1 MGFKI
6 FFKKMPKFIED
17 NGILLPEFLFYFDTS
32 KSKSIS
38 PAANFNPAT
47 ALDGG
52 DFESSTSPSKQ
63 PVKRPVIID
72 QTSLQHLDYGEKIAL
87 IKRLKI
93 ADFKILL
100 RVAPPQDF
108 YEIDED
114 LNGIERLQNLG
125 TFNEATDYPS
135 LAKHKVAR
143 DKALILDHQDRLQTS
158 DIIRSFSATTYAG
171 KFFGNDWKCEFRDA
185 ENTSSSVNDLDI
197 HHLLFRLNRS
207 TPEESRAAIK
217 AYYDL
222 VKKSYRAIAF
232 AAEEDGEMSL
242 EDKKREL
249 DEADART
256 ISNTYQLIS
265 ATQDP
270 DLVQYIIGSIP
281 LHNGNAQEIFRNY
294 DKFCQATDLLRFGID
309 LLPLINC
316 AVKLFPDRKEELFN
330 RYGASLAAND
340 SDHALEQ
347 ITLFSDAIKTFPQ
360 GSSYLINS
368 AKRRLELLRSGVDNF
383 LDFKKS
389 LQSESALSYWKS
401 DTKPGLRSFFE
412 NLPREVPESLEILV
426 NIYEKKEISDSQ
438 KLKKLSDL
446 FENKKLLASKGE
458 FLAIFAQA
466 ESQSGL
472 GDFYEKQLL
481 QSLDLRDP
489 INPTQLS
496 TILESSSPRTAE
508 RISTLILDSK
518 KDWLITN
525 LAGSNRAVRKLLTT
539 IINSCPQRQE
549 ELSHFLVSH
558 PKIPRELD
566 SQLPA
571 KIRHRLHDLHPAIAK
586 TSLSIT
592 LEEALATK
600 YSPDSNAK
608 PQQTYLEVLN
618 LDSEEK
624 GAHLDTKINTDAF
637 RDVATIRFIGG
648 DVEQINNFLLSSIS
662 FDLAVLEKEEILEES
677 DIENI
682 ARFVE
687 KDAPDQRARLRK
699 SLKHVVLSK
708 MEGIEL
714 ILKTLEGLNISCEI
728 IDDSNYLGILDSIPQ
743 PARRTPPE
751 GNKIKIADG
760 AKAGNVGMHD
770 DAATP
775 TFTMISAGEVLNN
788 PDITTPQIRTHIIQ
802 RDVTANLDENVYGAA
817 NFVGV
822 ASFKSLRDEDV
833 AEIRGKHNPT
843 HSHYLFKQQLQSG
856 VKTRL
861 LSAHPEEEFFGLI
874 GDRVGITIEK
884 GDDDF
889 FYATSNRD
897 RLLSYVTKAPNPQS
911 HIESYN
917 RIPSNNQIKKII
929 GEYRNSPKY
938 SHQATEESK
947 NANYDPEDHEASMQ
961 RIFEARSGVC
971 RHRVAA
977 VEYKLRTSGIAPENF
992 RIVDINRNHVVLEI
1006 KYDGKWV
1013 SVDLGGGA
1021 AATRDAASEDVYQAS
1036 EAVLVMELP
1045 DLATF
1050 IKPEL
1055 PADDISEIS
1064 SLPLSG
1070 RNSPTGVEFVE
1081 TASQT
1086 EDRLREEAIHA
1097 KTTQIRQAKQ
1107 AALSAMAKSFLD
1119 IVKLQQIND
1128 EAELLN
1134 LTTNNNQNKILVV
1147 TNDLEKH
1154 SNFFLHQATF
1164 SQGRR
1169 TFYIDSPDKI
1179 DLHRTNLLI
1188 ANDNKPRLSE
1198 EGLLSEFLD
1207 YAATRPEERPLLVIN
1222 WSAFN
1227 PRQRLALNTVIDR
1240 ERKIN
1245 GVAIA
1250 DSIQIIGLSD
1260 SASQDPSF
1268 LSRHNVQLESK
1279 VALPEVDLENTAAK
1293 TIIDLQGFSNWR
1305 RQLFGKV
1312 ILNGGKMIWEKS
1324 PFVAALEAKQNNFEV
1339 CNLSPQ
1345 AAEELTREFLQAKAV
1360 GKFSY
1365 HGHDIFLPADTELS
1379 CDSNSFAFDKFDG
1392 TPQISVAR
1400 GASFD
1405 NAPADATLVNTQL
1418 FDLPLFDK
1426 RIDNAHGT
1434 YHEEKGLIDS
1444 CTSQPLKLF
1453 ISSDLSDSQCYCLL
1467 NQMQQKDLAL
1477 ELHLAPEVNLPSSVK
1492 IEEIALVDRIEKNS
1506 SPIFVSNDPN
1516 KLLEEILAEEPEP
1529 AFATIDVE
1537 DLTYQD
1543 LVSKITFKYD
1553 ENGFKN
1559 FTKTDSDFLTELR
1572 NGKKIVLKGQ
1582 FDADLLQMLE
1592 PALLSATPE
1601 FAGVAENLTLIVED
1615 KHCQSGAVYKP
1626 LKWLP
1631 QDIYLVKSYE
1641 KEAVVAVASPAPE
1654 AFNDS
1659 SDLSNSAAEA
1669 AEFIRVRKETFT
1681 KTLDRSSLL
1690 RLTGHSGVGKS
1701 RLLKMFEAEDTA
1713 TTKAC
1718 RELSSFEEWANDK
1731 SGKRKILFIDES
1743 NIEDLHFTMFSQLKN
1758 GGPQRIFYQG
1768 KFYDLDENHKVVF
1781 ACNSADYGGGRFE
1794 QKLFEDKQVPEFAM
1808 TDFPAS
1814 YIYEKILR
1822 ESIYEKLSAE
1832 IKAEILEEDFKQ
1844 VCQEYIEEYRN
1855 TEDLTVREFQEE
1867 LLIRLNNTLEE
1878 ELAPIVVKSPNYVST
1893 SATKEVEE
1901 RLLTALSIRQK
1912 QRDGIFPN
1920 KAVGLNGVLLEG
1932 DSGTGKSELIGATLA
1947 AKGIREIKLGEERTD
1962 NQQRF
1967 YKIDANLPLKQKRQI
1982 IVEAFENG
1990 DVIWIDEINSCID
2003 DGLEKILN
2011 AALTGDHP
2019 NGTGADPKPGFMLIS
2034 SVNSA
2039 GLEGRSII
2047 SPALL
2052 HRTIQPRVRSL
2063 KEYSCED
2070 FAAIIEHWL
2079 SHEKSGSELYV
2090 RSHLRHQVCENIA
2103 NHFTQCLN
2111 SSNGDNLNLRML
2123 RDNLGKILPA
2133 HVELAKLHSGELTSP
2148 SPSVVTVDS
2157 ENLDMASFIKAM
2169 TPTYFVEEAEKIKDS
2184 EVKLKLIHPTFFEAD
2199 NDSDKYDY
2207 CSTRE
2212 LESGGK
2218 IVILDTLMK
2227 TIDESK
2233 ISKTLAA
2240 KIILS
2245 AIKNFGTSDEEKLKS
2260 DLRLLKE
2267 EPHRNGIRA
2276 QNFSA
2281 LFQEKMKD
2289 VGLLTGNKE
2298 SINLVCSGKRPVTD
2312 LAGKRLKRLT
2322 PDYALDLLKL
2332 EHGSEQGP
2340 QMFKKICEDLG
2351 INPTNFLEN
2360 SQSPTKQT
2368 GLLR

>member
-1 MGFKI
+1 M
-6 FFKKMPKFIED
+6 
-17 NGILLPEFLFYFDTS
+17 PEFLFYFDTS

-52 DFESSTSPSKQ
+52 GFESSTSPSKQ
-63 PVKRPVIID
+63 PVKRPIIID

-114 LNGIERLQNLG
+114 LNGIEQLKNLG
-125 TFNEATDYPS
+125 VFNKAKDFPT

-158 DIIRSFSATTYAG
+158 DIIRSFSNTTYAG

-185 ENTSSSVNDLDI
+185 ENTSSLVDTDI
-197 HHLLFRLNRS
+197 RQYLLFRLSRS

-222 VKKSYRAIAF
+222 VKKSSRAIAF
-232 AAEEDGEMSL
+232 AAEEDEGMSL
-242 EDKKREL
+242 EDKNREL
-249 DEADART
+249 GEADART
-256 ISNTYQLIS
+256 IINIYQLIS

-281 LHNGNAQEIFRNY
+281 LHNGNTQEIFRNY

-389 LQSESALSYWKS
+389 LQSESALSYRES
-401 DTKPGLRSFFE
+401 DTKPGLRSFFK

-426 NIYEKKEISDSQ
+426 NIYEKKEIADSQ

-446 FENKKLLASKGE
+446 FENKKLLATKVE

-466 ESQSGL
+466 ESQSGF

-489 INPTQLS
+489 INPAQLS

-525 LAGSNRAVRKLLTT
+525 LAGSNRAVQKLLTK

-549 ELSHFLVSH
+549 ELSHFLISH
-558 PKIPRELD
+558 TKTSPEII

-571 KIRHRLHDLHPAIAK
+571 KIRHRLYDLHPNIAK

-592 LEEALATK
+592 LKEALATK

-608 PQQTYLEVLN
+608 PKQTYLEVLN

-624 GAHLDTKINTDAF
+624 GEHLYMKINTDAF

-648 DVEQINNFLLSSIS
+648 DVEQINNFLLFSVS
-662 FDLAVLEKEEILEES
+662 FDLAALEKEKILEES
-677 DIENI
+677 DMEDV

-687 KDAPDQRARLRK
+687 GDAPDQRARLRK

-802 RDVTANLDENVYGAA
+802 RDVAANLDENVYGAA

-822 ASFKSLRDEDV
+822 DSFKSLRDEDV

-843 HSHYLFKQQLQSG
+843 HSHYLFKQQLHAR

-874 GDRVGITIEK
+874 GDRDGITIEK

-889 FYATSNRD
+889 FYATSNKD

-911 HIESYN
+911 HIEAYN

-929 GEYRNSPKY
+929 DEYRNSPKY

-947 NANYDPEDHEASMQ
+947 NANYDPGNHEASMQ
-961 RIFEARSGVC
+961 RIFEERSGVC

-1036 EAVLVMELP
+1036 EAVLVMELQ

-1097 KTTQIRQAKQ
+1097 KTKQIRQAKQ

-1134 LTTNNNQNKILVV
+1134 LTTSNNQNKILVV

-1164 SQGRR
+1164 SRGRR

-1207 YAATRPEERPLLVIN
+1207 YATAHPEERPLLVIN

-1312 ILNGGKMIWEKS
+1312 ILNGGKMIWGKS
-1324 PFVAALEAKQNNFEV
+1324 PFVAALETGANNFEV

-1365 HGHDIFLPADTELS
+1365 HGRDILLPADTALS
-1379 CDSNSFAFDKFDG
+1379 CSSNSFAFDKFEG

-1400 GASFD
+1400 GANLY

-1418 FDLPLFDK
+1418 FDLLLFDK
-1426 RIDNAHGT
+1426 RIDNGDGT
-1434 YHEEKGLIDS
+1434 YHEETGLIDN
-1444 CTSQPLKLF
+1444 CTTPPLKLF
-1453 ISSDLSDSQCYCLL
+1453 ISSELSDSQWYCLL
-1467 NQMQQKDLAL
+1467 NQMQQKGLAL

-1492 IEEIALVDRIEKNS
+1492 IEEIALAEEEEKAI
-1506 SPIFVSNDPN
+1506 SPIYVSNDPN
-1516 KLLEEILAEEPEP
+1516 KLLEEILAAEEVVVEP
-1529 AFATIDVE
+1529 FAIIDVE

-1553 ENGFKN
+1553 ENGFQN
-1559 FTKTDSDFLTELR
+1559 FTKTDSEFLTELR
-1572 NGKKIVLKGQ
+1572 AGKKIVLKGQ

-1592 PALLSATPE
+1592 PALLSATAE
-1601 FAGVAENLTLIVED
+1601 FAGVADNLTLIVED
-1615 KHCQSGAVYKP
+1615 KNCQSSAVYKP

-1631 QDIYLVKSYE
+1631 QDSYLVKSYE

-1654 AFNDS
+1654 IFNNS
-1659 SDLSNSAAEA
+1659 FDLSNSAVEA

-1681 KTLDRSSLL
+1681 KALDDSSLL

-1713 TTKAC
+1713 TTTVC

-1758 GGPQRIFYQG
+1758 GGAQKIFYQG

-1781 ACNSADYGGGRFE
+1781 ACNSAEYGGGRFE

-1808 TDFPAS
+1808 VDFPAS

-1832 IKAEILEEDFKQ
+1832 IKADIPEETFKELCQQRIEIYQGNEAE
-1844 VCQEYIEEYRN
+1844 
-1855 TEDLTVREFQEE
+1855 TVRELQEA
-1867 LLIRLNNTLEE
+1867 LLVAINGAIEE
-1878 ELAPIVVKSPNYVST
+1878 NSPPIAVVSPNYVST

-1901 RLLTALSIRQK
+1901 QLLTALSIRQK
-1912 QRDGIFPN
+1912 QREGIFPN
-1920 KAVGLNGVLLEG
+1920 EAVGLNGVLLEG

-1947 AKGIREIKLGEERTD
+1947 AKGIKEIKLGEVRTD

-1967 YKIDANLPLKQKRQI
+1967 YKIDANLPLEQKRQI
-1982 IVEAFENG
+1982 IVEAFEHG

-2019 NGTGADPKPGFMLIS
+2019 DGTGAEPKPGFMLIS

-2052 HRTIQPRVRSL
+2052 HRTIQPEVKSL
-2063 KEYSCED
+2063 KEYSHED
-2070 FAAIIEHWL
+2070 IAEIIQHWL
-2079 SHEKSGSELYV
+2079 KQEKSGPLHV
-2090 RSHLRHQVCENIA
+2090 RSHLQGQVCSNIA
-2103 NHFTQCLN
+2103 NHFMQCLN
-2111 SSNGDNLNLRML
+2111 SGNGDNLNLRML

-2133 HVELAKLHSGELTSP
+2133 HVELAKLHSSDLSSP

-2169 TPTYFVEEAEKIKDS
+2169 TPTYFVEETEKIKDS
-2184 EVKLKLIHPTFFEAD
+2184 GVELKLIHPTFSEAD
-2199 NDSDKYDY
+2199 NDSNKYDY
-2207 CSTRE
+2207 SSTRE
-2212 LESGGK
+2212 LESGGR

-2281 LFQEKMKD
+2281 LFQEKMRD
-2289 VGLLTGNKE
+2289 EGLLTGNQR
-2298 SINLVCSGKRPVTD
+2298 SINLVRSGKKAITD

-2322 PDYALDLLKL
+2322 PDYALNLLEI
-2332 EHGSEQGP
+2332 EHGPELGP
-2340 QMFKKICEDLG
+2340 QIFKEICNDLG
-2351 INPTNFLEN
+2351 LNKTNFLEN
-2360 SQSPTKQT
+2360 SQSPSKQT
-2368 GLLR
+2368 GSQI

>member
-52 DFESSTSPSKQ
+52 GFESSTSPSKQ

-185 ENTSSSVNDLDI
+185 ENTSSSVNDLDR
-197 HHLLFRLNRS
+197 HHLLFRLSRS

-222 VKKSYRAIAF
+222 VKKSSRAIAL

-389 LQSESALSYWKS
+389 LQSESALSYWES

-472 GDFYEKQLL
+472 GGFYEKQLL
-481 QSLDLRDP
+481 QSLDLSGP
-489 INPTQLS
+489 INPAQLR
-496 TILESSSPRTAE
+496 TILKSSSPRTAE

-518 KDWLITN
+518 KDWLISN
-525 LAGSNRAVRKLLTT
+525 LAGSNSAVQKLLTT

-549 ELSHFLVSH
+549 ELSRFLISH
-558 PKIPRELD
+558 TKISAGIIR
-566 SQLPA
+566 QLPA
-571 KIRHRLHDLHPAIAK
+571 KIRHRLYDQHPNIAK
-586 TSLSIT
+586 TSLSIS
-592 LEEALATK
+592 LREALATK
-600 YSPDSNAK
+600 YSPDANAK
-608 PQQTYLEVLN
+608 PKQTYLEIVN
-618 LDSEEK
+618 LDDEEK
-624 GAHLDTKINTDAF
+624 ELHLALQRDSDAF
-637 RDVATIRFIGG
+637 RDIATIRFVGG
-648 DVEQINNFLLSSIS
+648 GVESINSFLSNLL
-662 FDLAVLEKEEILEES
+662 FDLGKLESGLKDEDMEDVAAI
-677 DIENI
+677 IENDKP
-682 ARFVE
+682 AERKRF
-687 KDAPDQRARLRK
+687 KK

-708 MEGIEL
+708 MGGLET
-714 ILKTLEGLNISCEI
+714 ILETLKKLNVSHEI

-743 PARRTPPE
+743 PARRTTP
-751 GNKIKIADG
+751 GSNKIKIADG

-775 TFTMISAGEVLNN
+775 TFTMISAGEVLDN
-788 PDITTPQIRTHIIQ
+788 PAITDPQIRTHIIE

-833 AEIRGKHNPT
+833 AEIRGRHNPT
-843 HSHYLFKQQLQSG
+843 HSHYLFKQQLHAR
-856 VKTRL
+856 VRTRL
-861 LSAHPEEEFFGLI
+861 LSAHPEEEFFGLL
-874 GDRVGITIEK
+874 GDQNGITIEK

-947 NANYDPEDHEASMQ
+947 NANYTPDNHEASMQ
-961 RIFEARSGVC
+961 RIFEERSGVC

-1021 AATRDAASEDVYQAS
+1021 AATIDAASEDVYQAS

-1045 DLATF
+1045 DLAT
-1050 IKPEL
+1050 KPEL

-1128 EAELLN
+1128 ADELLD

-1154 SNFFLHQATF
+1154 SNFFLHQANF

-1418 FDLPLFDK
+1418 FDLLLFDK

-1453 ISSDLSDSQCYCLL
+1453 ISSDLSDSQWYCLL

-1492 IEEIALVDRIEKNS
+1492 IEEIALAEEEEETS
-1506 SPIFVSNDPN
+1506 SAIYVSNDPN
-1516 KLLEEILAEEPEP
+1516 KMLEEILAEEAESP
-1529 AFATIDVE
+1529 FAIIDVE

-1559 FTKTDSDFLTELR
+1559 FTKTDSDFLIELR

-1592 PALLSATPE
+1592 PALLSTTAE
-1601 FAGVAENLTLIVED
+1601 FAGVAKNLTLIVED

-1641 KEAVVAVASPAPE
+1641 KEAVVAVTSPAPE
-1654 AFNDS
+1654 IFNNS
-1659 SDLSNSAAEA
+1659 FDLSNSAAEA

-1713 TTKAC
+1713 TTKVC

-1844 VCQEYIEEYRN
+1844 VCQEYIEEYQN

-1867 LLIRLNNTLEE
+1867 LLIRLNNALEE
-1878 ELAPIVVKSPNYVST
+1878 ELVPIVVKSPNYVST

-2133 HVELAKLHSGELTSP
+2133 HVELAKLQSGDLSSP

-2169 TPTYFVEEAEKIKDS
+2169 TPTYFKEEIEEIEGS
-2184 EVKLKLIHPTFFEAD
+2184 EIQLRLIHPTFSEAD
-2199 NDSDKYDY
+2199 RDSDKFDY
-2207 CSTRE
+2207 SSIRE
-2212 LESGGK
+2212 LPSGGGD
-2218 IVILDTLMK
+2218 VISDTLMR
-2227 TIDESK
+2227 TISESK

-2245 AIKNFGTSDEEKLKS
+2245 AIKNGGTSDEEKLKS

-2267 EPHRNGIRA
+2267 ESHRNGIRA
-2276 QNFSA
+2276 QNFSS
-2281 LFQEKMKD
+2281 LFQEKMRD
-2289 VGLLTGNKE
+2289 ESLLTGNQR
-2298 SINLVCSGKRPVTD
+2298 SINLVLSGKRDVTE
-2312 LAGKRLKRLT
+2312 LVGMRLK
-2322 PDYALDLLKL
+2322 DLL
-2332 EHGSEQGP
+2332 
-2340 QMFKKICEDLG
+2340 
-2351 INPTNFLEN
+2351 PT
-2360 SQSPTKQT
+2360 T
-2368 GLLR
+2368 LLIYWN